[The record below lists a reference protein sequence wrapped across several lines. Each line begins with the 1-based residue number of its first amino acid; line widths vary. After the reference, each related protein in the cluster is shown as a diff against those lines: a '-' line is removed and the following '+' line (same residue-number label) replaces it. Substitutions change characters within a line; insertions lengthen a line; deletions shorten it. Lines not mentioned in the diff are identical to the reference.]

1 MLASANYCCD
11 QVSLALLCYPA
22 TISSHQAR
30 AASAGARPGSSGLVT
45 TLARVATNPL
55 YLCIS
60 VSTELVLTSANYSDD

>member
-1 MLASANYCCD
+1 M
-11 QVSLALLCYPA
+11 SLVLLCYPA

-60 VSTELVLTSANYSDD
+60 VSTALVLTVVLIIVLTT

>member
-1 MLASANYCCD
+1 M
-11 QVSLALLCYPA
+11 SLVLLCYPA

-60 VSTELVLTSANYSDD
+60 VSTAQCQLVLTVVLIIVLTT